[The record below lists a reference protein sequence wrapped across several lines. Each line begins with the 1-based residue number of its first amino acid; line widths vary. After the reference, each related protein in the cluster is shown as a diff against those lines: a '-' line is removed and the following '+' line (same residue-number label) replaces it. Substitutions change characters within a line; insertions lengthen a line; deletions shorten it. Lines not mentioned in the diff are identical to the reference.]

1 MIQTLEKDNEDL
13 TTRLEFSVEGK
24 QQSDKYIQSLSENV
38 NRQTE
43 AFGELLAQKEI
54 EIGRLTIQLEEKNK
68 TERTGVKTE
77 NQNFANLV

>member
-24 QQSDKYIQSLSENV
+24 EQSNKYIQSLSDNV

-43 AFGELLAQKEI
+43 AFGELLA
-54 EIGRLTIQLEEKNK
+54 
-68 TERTGVKTE
+68 
-77 NQNFANLV
+77 